1 MVMYT
6 VFFTLANLL
15 IAAWWCCTCNLQRKA
30 RIFGLLLIGNFF
42 IYSGMS
48 NVIFSTFPCVD
59 YDYGDERGTRRL
71 LRADLGIDCDSSA
84 HQLAVSWAGL
94 MAIAFPLG
102 VPAGYWLLL
111 RWYKVAIMADDRKNN
126 ASLDPIRFLFA
137 NYSPNAWY
145 FEPIVCVQKLIL
157 VGVVVFF
164 WPGTLTQLGITEAG
178 ASVFLAVYAYIQPFG
193 KASINLHG
201 MSAQVS
207 SWVGA
212 CRRRLFPSR
221 PAHLPSP
228 PTHSSASC
236 GSCSPS
242 SSSRRPRRPR
252 RPPLGPTRTTRRA
265 SCRTF
270 SSG

>member
-6 VFFTLANLL
+6 VFFTLVNLL

-42 IYSGMS
+42 IYSGIS

-111 RWYKVAIMADDRKNN
+111 RWYKVAIMADDRKND

-164 WPGTLTQLGITEAG
+164 FPGTLTQLGITEAG
-178 ASVFLAVYAYIQPFG
+178 ASVFLGVYAYIQPFG

-221 PAHLPSP
+221 PAHP
-228 PTHSSASC
+228 PFPPQPDSSAFC
-236 GSCSPS
+236 GSCSPPS
-242 SSSRRPRRPR
+242 
-252 RPPLGPTRTTRRA
+252 
-265 SCRTF
+265 
-270 SSG
+270 

>member
-6 VFFTLANLL
+6 VFFTLVNLL

-59 YDYGDERGTRRL
+59 YDYGDEGGTRRL

-111 RWYKVAIMADDRKNN
+111 RWYKVAIMADDRKND

-164 WPGTLTQLGITEAG
+164 WPGTLSQLGVTEAG
-178 ASVFLAVYAYIQPFG
+178 ASVFLGVYAYIQPFG

-201 MSAQVS
+201 ISAQVS
-207 SWVGA
+207 WWG
-212 CRRRLFPSR
+212 P
-221 PAHLPSP
+221 
-228 PTHSSASC
+228 C
-236 GSCSPS
+236 GSAFDTSRSTPRPS
-242 SSSRRPRRPR
+242 N
-252 RPPLGPTRTTRRA
+252 RPPHP
-265 SCRTF
+265 
-270 SSG
+270 